1 MPGSTTPT
9 LATSSA
15 PTRSGSRVGEMS
27 MHTRRTT
34 RRHSVIVPGWM
45 TPNPSQCQ
53 ANTFRSSIPACS
65 PPALTFLPGA
75 TDHLDGHSDTTEPT
89 KFQAL
94 FLCPYQTLRRKTLLA
109 NRLPAWTPIAGRGI
123 VHPQIMGQAGPAAE
137 ASSLPP
143 THRAAARR
151 GSPIAVQSVRS
162 AILHSPPRVSRL
174 RVLGIFMVEMLI
186 LALRFNLFLT
196 RRMLFSIITGQ
207 HY

>member
-94 FLCPYQTLRRKTLLA
+94 FLCPYQTLRRKTLPA

-123 VHPQIMGQAGPAAE
+123 VHPQIVE
-137 ASSLPP
+137 ESVS
-143 THRAAARR
+143 
-151 GSPIAVQSVRS
+151 SVRRRRNQRT
-162 AILHSPPRVSRL
+162 AFYLNY
-174 RVLGIFMVEMLI
+174 LI
-186 LALRFNLFLT
+186 LT
-196 RRMLFSIITGQ
+196 SRRRKIRQ
-207 HY
+207 KKYW